1 MSAEH
6 VLTYSFHQLKHKC
19 KQIVLTTRTPKYSD
33 TEKQRI
39 IHEIDTLDWY
49 HPDDNFANSAHIIEL
64 KKKLDDTCDTAHAAC
79 AWLMCTLLQAN
90 FAGIQDK
97 LTEVERKRVLN
108 ENDIHETGMK
118 QWNLARNLQALQKNT
133 TKKLTDIS
141 TEMHKQKTEMDTRI
155 GSLEAKTNTTIP
167 KKKRWKRFYSEMP
180 QETHTLPGLL
190 AYPDTS

>member
-1 MSAEH
+1 
-6 VLTYSFHQLKHKC
+6 
-19 KQIVLTTRTPKYSD
+19 
-33 TEKQRI
+33 
-39 IHEIDTLDWY
+39 
-49 HPDDNFANSAHIIEL
+49 
-64 KKKLDDTCDTAHAAC
+64 
-79 AWLMCTLLQAN
+79 MCTLLQAN

-190 AYPDTS
+190 ARPDTS